1 MGLRVT
7 PENFSTKAYNTLKP
21 YAKVLTKH
29 VCGDNAKKNVK
40 GKSNAC
46 NNAAVAVET
55 QEDGPLDEERE
66 HMMLQLPM
74 MEDALPVSDRVNTA
88 SC

>member
-1 MGLRVT
+1 MRVT
-7 PENFSTKAYNTLKP
+7 PKKFSTKAYNTLKP
-21 YAKVLTKH
+21 YAKVLTKQ
-29 VCGDNAKKNVK
+29 VCGDNAKKNMK
-40 GKSNAC
+40 GRLNAAC

-55 QEDGPLDEERE
+55 LKNGPLEEERE

-74 MEDALPVSDRVNTA
+74 MEDALPISDKVNTA